1 MAHSKSA
8 LKRWRQNEAH
18 RERNKPVRTGA
29 RTAVK
34 KAHAA
39 IVAGVTEDAQAAIAE
54 AAGILDRAA
63 KHNVVHPNAVSRHK
77 SRMAKHLNKV
87 AGGFVA
93 EAPKKGRKTSTKQA
107 PKAKAKAAA
116 KPATKA
122 AAKPAAK
129 AAAKPAAKPKTTRT
143 KAADKS

>member
-18 RERNKPVRTGA
+18 RDRNKPVRTGA

-34 KAHAA
+34 RAHAA
-39 IVAGVTEDAQAAIAE
+39 IAGSSVTDAQAAIAE

-93 EAPKKGRKTSTKQA
+93 DVPKKGRKTSAKQA

-116 KPATKA
+116 KPAPKA
-122 AAKPAAK
+122 TAKPPAKPRAARAKPAD
-129 AAAKPAAKPKTTRT
+129 KT
-143 KAADKS
+143 